1 MRTRKKSRVALIGAV
16 AGLALVASG
25 CSSSTDEGADN
36 SAAPSPTS
44 TEPVTL
50 TLATFNEFGYED
62 LITEYEAAHPN
73 VTIEH
78 KKAATSNE
86 ARDNLNTRLAAG
98 SGASDIEAIEVDWL
112 PELMQ
117 YSDKFVDL
125 TDPALADRW
134 LDWKAAQA
142 TTADGKLIGYGT
154 DIGPEGICYR
164 ADLFEKAGRPS
175 DRAEVAALLG
185 GSGATWDKYF
195 EVGKQ
200 FMDADTGA
208 A

>member
-16 AGLALVASG
+16 AGLALVTSG

-117 YSDKFVDL
+117 YGQGG
-125 TDPALADRW
+125 ADRQW
-134 LDWKAAQA
+134 MTVTLYLYQLGWGPQKSFGKASAVA
-142 TTADGKLIGYGT
+142 WILFLIIVVIGLVNFYLTRRIAST
-154 DIGPEGICYR
+154 DSIVEE
-164 ADLFEKAGRPS
+164 D
-175 DRAEVAALLG
+175 
-185 GSGATWDKYF
+185 
-195 EVGKQ
+195 
-200 FMDADTGA
+200 
-208 A
+208 